1 MKYSYNE
8 YIGRETVQKE
18 YKGFTLFKKCLD
30 FTLDD
35 CEKYCESNK
44 FGFNRDVLSNLD
56 AYLTEYL
63 PRYACGFWNAGIPET
78 EFYIGVNDY
87 GLVRGIP
94 YCVDV
99 GSSSLSDK
107 ITVDCLRKIIDSYVI
122 NASKVSFSYTVE
134 IDWIDVESPPIPD
147 QMNHP
152 EYIRYLDAKN
162 VFIEK
167 YNTFVKMYDTWK
179 DKYAII
185 NYRLVDI
192 FNLVPLRE
200 QLERFIHASDPTNPV
215 VDLIA
220 SNFQLQYMSGT
231 EMKDHKLDK
240 NSPYYWVTTFK
251 DYLID
256 EYRRTKPVFHSEFI
270 LSSVPFNLIISGDM
284 IPYWM
289 HSTQNMTLSVLR
301 IVLRSTIS
309 EPNTDFF
316 YNVPG
321 VGKLQCTRT
330 MRMGHPVCLPL
341 YELDRFKVPI

>member
-8 YIGRETVQKE
+8 YIGRETVPKE

-30 FTLDD
+30 LTLYD

-44 FGFNRDVLSNLD
+44 FEFNRDVLSNLD

-63 PRYACGFWNAGIPET
+63 PRYACGFWNAGIPYT

-94 YCVDV
+94 YCVSTD
-99 GSSSLSDK
+99 GSTLADK
-107 ITVDCLRKIIDSYVI
+107 ITVDRLRDIIDSLVV
-122 NASKVSFSYTVE
+122 NESAPFSYTVDIE
-134 IDWIDVESPPIPD
+134 WIDVDPPPAPE
-147 QMNHP
+147 QWTHP
-152 EYIRYLDAKN
+152 EYTRYLDAKA
-162 VFIEK
+162 VFMEK
-167 YNTFVKMYDTWK
+167 YHTFVKTYDSWK
-179 DKYAII
+179 DKYTII

-192 FNLVPLRE
+192 FNLTPLRE
-200 QLERFIHASDPTNPV
+200 QLAHFIKTSDPTNPV
-215 VDLIA
+215 VDLID
-220 SNFQLQYMSGT
+220 SDFQLQYMSGV

-251 DYLID
+251 DHLID
-256 EYRRTKPVFHSEFI
+256 EYRRNKPVFHTEFM

-289 HSTQNMTLSVLR
+289 NSNQNMTLSVLR

-309 EPNTDFF
+309 EPNTHFF
-316 YNVPG
+316 YSVPG

-330 MRMGHPVCLPL
+330 MRMGHPVCLPI
-341 YELDRFKVPI
+341 YELERFKVPI